1 MELEEIY
8 KYIRENKEIQEVIKE
23 ILTGKGTIEFSYEYG
38 KIKTKMKKTK
48 F

>member
-1 MELEEIY
+1 MELKEIY

-23 ILTGKGTIEFSYEYG
+23 ILTGKGTIEFSYEHG